1 MMNGLCEPLGRSQ
14 VLPYLINASKIYKI
28 TIVSLEKDPDSETY
42 KSIIDSCRKNKI
54 TWKHGTFSSAIRYI
68 STLSNILKLFLLAIS
83 STSKKYKH
91 EIIHCRSYL
100 SSFIGL
106 LLKLFKRKKIIFD
119 IRGLWIDELV
129 AGKKIRINSFSY
141 RLLRKLEKRIFIN
154 SDHVVT
160 LTNASKDYIINRY
173 LIREDKV
180 TVIPTCVDHKVFY
193 EEETDR
199 NHVNKIGF
207 LGTLVSGWFN
217 LKLMHKFINVISK
230 ELPSYKF
237 EIISSDTQDQ
247 IYSAFDKE
255 SLNIRDFNIDI
266 SYVDRSEL
274 REKINSLSFLAMFY
288 NANNVCE
295 IARSP
300 TKIGEALAC
309 GLPIM
314 INSGIGDVDQ
324 LVSKFNIGV
333 VLESNSSDEIALKT
347 QKLLDMIS
355 EDNNTKK
362 RCVET
367 SQEIYSLNKGSQKY
381 LRIYDGLCG
390 PK

>member
-1 MMNGLCEPLGRSQ
+1 M
-14 VLPYLINASKIYKI
+14 
-28 TIVSLEKDPDSETY
+28 
-42 KSIIDSCRKNKI
+42 
-54 TWKHGTFSSAIRYI
+54 
-68 STLSNILKLFLLAIS
+68 
-83 STSKKYKH
+83 
-91 EIIHCRSYL
+91 
-100 SSFIGL
+100 
-106 LLKLFKRKKIIFD
+106 
-119 IRGLWIDELV
+119 
-129 AGKKIRINSFSY
+129 
-141 RLLRKLEKRIFIN
+141 
-154 SDHVVT
+154 
-160 LTNASKDYIINRY
+160 
-173 LIREDKV
+173 
-180 TVIPTCVDHKVFY
+180 FY

-288 NANNVCE
+288 NANNICE

-355 EDNNTKK
+355 EDNNTRKDVLKPHKK
-362 RCVET
+362 YTALIRAHKNT
-367 SQEIYSLNKGSQKY
+367 
-381 LRIYDGLCG
+381 
-390 PK
+390 